1 MGDALFFGSGSSIW
15 TIGFKNGSLQPG
27 ELRKLASLTTQ
38 MVGVRGSAS
47 KLVFE
52 SRTTANHLWSL
63 PLELNAGKARG
74 PLQPLPHAGGSQR
87 MPSSSSDGSRLVYLQ
102 SGPNSQ
108 ELRLRDMNSGT
119 ERVLSSVRAR
129 PKISPDGAKVAYT
142 VGPPGPLFLMDSSGG
157 EATKLLDP
165 AGGVTIYG
173 WSGDGKRIVYYDGAP
188 NRFSVFD
195 LETRQTSELISQPGY
210 SVHGA
215 ELSPDGKWVAFHLP
229 RPGSEHLKIAP
240 VRAGKA
246 AAEEEWITVT
256 TVAGYN
262 IRPWWSPDGNLLYFL
277 SERDNYQCIWAQPL
291 DPPTKRPRGEPK
303 PVSIFTKH
311 GIY

>member
-1 MGDALFFGSGSSIW
+1 
-15 TIGFKNGSLQPG
+15 
-27 ELRKLASLTTQ
+27 
-38 MVGVRGSAS
+38 
-47 KLVFE
+47 
-52 SRTTANHLWSL
+52 
-63 PLELNAGKARG
+63 
-74 PLQPLPHAGGSQR
+74 
-87 MPSSSSDGSRLVYLQ
+87 
-102 SGPNSQ
+102 
-108 ELRLRDMNSGT
+108 
-119 ERVLSSVRAR
+119 
-129 PKISPDGAKVAYT
+129 
-142 VGPPGPLFLMDSSGG
+142 MDSSGG

-195 LETRQTSELISQPGY
+195 LETRRTSELISQPGY

-256 TVAGYN
+256 TVAGSN
-262 IRPWWSPDGNLLYFL
+262 FRPWWSPDGNLLYFL
-277 SERDNYQCIWAQPL
+277 STRDNYQCIWAQPL
-291 DPPTKRPRGEPK
+291 DQPTKRPRGEPK
-303 PVSIFTKH
+303 PVYHFHEARRSLSTATSDFGPAVGGGQIVF
-311 GIY
+311 GLGEQSGNIWLAEPAR